1 MGESLFWYDLET
13 FGTNPRIDRIAQF
26 AGIRT
31 NDRFEPIEEPVVLY
45 CKITPDYLPDPAA
58 CLVTGITPNE
68 TLRKGTNEYEFISTI
83 NGIFSVPGT
92 TVLGYNNIRFDD
104 EFIRNALYR
113 NLTDPYEREYKN
125 GNYRYDIIDL
135 IRMAHDLRPEGIVWP
150 VDEETG
156 RATFRLEKL
165 SAANGLAHEHAHDAL
180 SDVYAT
186 IAVAKLLFEKQPKLF
201 RYEFNMRKKKTV
213 QEFHTAGEP
222 FLFTSPL
229 FSRPE
234 GMTSVVLPLAT
245 DPTRANCSLVY
256 DLRFAPDDFIGMSED
271 ELAHRL
277 YSRNEILAAE
287 NAVRLPIKEFFFN
300 RAPAAAPLS
309 ALTKEA
315 AERLKIDKNSCLENA
330 AKLRRAMRE
339 TDLFARIRS
348 LFEHNRR
355 VASEPVDS
363 GLFERSSAAPAT
375 DPDLM
380 IYSGFFSDSDRE
392 RMRRALTLP
401 PEQMLRTRFDFEDP
415 RLNEMVFRFVCRN
428 HYGSLDGKTRAKW
441 KSFCAQRLLV
451 PPQDHLINFSFY
463 MRKIDERLASR
474 DTPAKDKVI
483 LKELRDYG
491 RRLEREI
498 LGKTPDGGR
507 GHE

>member
-31 NDRFEPIEEPVVLY
+31 NDRFEPIEDPVVLY

-68 TLRKGTNEYEFISTI
+68 TLRKGIGEYDFIRTI
-83 NGIFSVPGT
+83 NEIFSVPGT
-92 TVLGYNNIRFDD
+92 TVVGFNNIRFDD

-113 NLTDPYEREYKN
+113 NLLDPYEREYKN
-125 GNYRYDIIDL
+125 GNARYDMIDL
-135 IRMAHDLRPEGIVWP
+135 IRMAHDLRPEGIEWP
-150 VDEETG
+150 VEEETG
-156 RATFRLEKL
+156 RVTFRLEKL
-165 SAANGLAHEHAHDAL
+165 TAANGLSHEHAHDAL

-186 IAVAKLLFEKQPKLF
+186 VAVAKLLFEKQPKLF
-201 RYEFNMRKKKTV
+201 RYEFGMRRKKTV
-213 QEFHTAGEP
+213 QDFHTEGKP

-234 GMTSVVLPLAT
+234 GCTTVVFPLAT
-245 DPTRANCSLVY
+245 DPTRSNCSLVY
-256 DLRFAPDDFIGMSED
+256 DLRYDPEEFISMTED

-277 YSRNEILAAE
+277 YSRSEILEAE
-287 NAVRLPIKEFFFN
+287 NAVRLPVKELFFN
-300 RAPAAAPLS
+300 RAPAVAPLS
-309 ALTKEA
+309 VLDEA
-315 AERLKIDKNSCLENA
+315 AAGRLKIDVPRCLAYA
-330 AKLRRAMRE
+330 ARLKKAVRE
-339 TDLFARIRS
+339 EGLLTRIRNLYDRDRRFS
-348 LFEHNRR
+348 SGQTEGGLLEHSP
-355 VASEPVDS
+355 APPV
-363 GLFERSSAAPAT
+363 F
-375 DPDLM
+375 DPDLL
-380 IYSGFFSDSDRE
+380 IYSDFFGDADRE
-392 RMRRALTLP
+392 RMARARSLSPEEILT
-401 PEQMLRTRFDFEDP
+401 TRFDFDDA
-415 RLNEMVFRFVCRN
+415 RLNEMLFRFVCRN
-428 HYGSLDGKTRAKW
+428 YYGSLNEATRAKW

-474 DTPAKDKVI
+474 DIAPGDKVI

-498 LGKTPDGGR
+498 LGKSGD
-507 GHE
+507 